1 MAGRLTWR
9 VPQWRP
15 FAWVEPAPELH
26 ARWGAGIAT
35 LVEVFRSIAAGQGNS
50 PGPAD
55 VRRTLAAIVR
65 EPGAVP
71 LRDLDAE
78 TSARLDEQAWKL
90 HRQLFATLLP
100 LDELARCA
108 AAALASMAVRRG
120 RRPSQPLAVQFLVEL
135 LPLLPRHCQRGP
147 ARAAAVGELLL
158 AAGLVSPHRLAS
170 PDADLGDTVRLL
182 LMHTSRAMRRGA
194 GRVS

>member
-15 FAWVEPAPELH
+15 GAWIEPAPELH

-35 LVEVFRSIAAGQGNS
+35 LVEVYRTIAAGRDDR

-55 VRRTLAAIVR
+55 VRRTLAAVAR

-71 LRDLDAE
+71 VRSLDTE
-78 TSARLDEQAWKL
+78 TWFRLHEQAFQR
-90 HRQLFATLLP
+90 HRQPSPELLP
-100 LDELARCA
+100 LHELARCA
-108 AAALASMAVRRG
+108 AAALAAMAVRRG

-182 LMHTSRAMRRGA
+182 LMHTGRAMRRGA